1 MPEARFPFRG
11 DVLDGSKIRFDDFI
25 FTRDRAHA
33 ILLGLSEPHDDVVLI
48 LLKCDPKSGTCNET
62 ADVYASE
69 IADASGL
76 TELTDGK
83 VVIIGLEDDRCAFF
97 FVITNSTLTFDHVI
111 CFEPQL
117 PARKQIFLMD
127 WAPDTYLVWSTVE
140 KNSVLDVYFRNGSVQ
155 KLNLYKTSE
164 SLTCP
169 SSGCQVVSSEA
180 YFTGCDLYFNVDKVG
195 LIRLDLNTFKQNPND
210 SRFDDVFSQI
220 GRMSLDKAGNVYF
233 FSRGPFCNTNDS
245 KTVCVS
251 IIDRF
256 YIALSSRLTALACD
270 ST

>member
-1 MPEARFPFRG
+1 M
-11 DVLDGSKIRFDDFI
+11 S
-25 FTRDRAHA
+25 
-33 ILLGLSEPHDDVVLI
+33 SCSYLI
-48 LLKCDPKSGTCNET
+48 LFVLLKKEEKKLLSHIYQRKSN
-62 ADVYASE
+62 
-69 IADASGL
+69 
-76 TELTDGK
+76 
-83 VVIIGLEDDRCAFF
+83 
-97 FVITNSTLTFDHVI
+97 H
-111 CFEPQL
+111 
-117 PARKQIFLMD
+117 
-127 WAPDTYLVWSTVE
+127 
-140 KNSVLDVYFRNGSVQ
+140 
-155 KLNLYKTSE
+155 KTSE